1 MNDMEMPVLLHLSI
15 TFDGKR
21 GAYGP
26 LTYVLNISIHKRA
39 TKQLYYGVTYRSKVS
54 LGIFPIEKLIFVSEI
69 N

>member
-1 MNDMEMPVLLHLSI
+1 MNDMEIPVLLHLSN

-39 TKQLYYGVTYRSKVS
+39 TKQLYTR
-54 LGIFPIEKLIFVSEI
+54 FCER
-69 N
+69 